1 MSIWKCPR
9 LRNYFILFLLL
20 LMPCCLFIILVI
32 YKGPPLKMSNST
44 NGEDDIILV
53 TAPVRHRK
61 DNHGSNYRWKDVSN
75 CIVNHKG
82 QLFELLDSIITA
94 CVKQFLNVRSTDFLQ
109 LDMGRFHEKKFFLP
123 FTEESLVEKPDCR
136 FLTIGIGGT
145 SYAEAQF
152 SHIYPK
158 CKIYGIEPS
167 TDQYANFRRYG
178 TVIPHAVGATDE
190 VATLSFLKN
199 GTYVIVKSKVH
210 AIHKVLDK
218 YVGSRF
224 IHFTTMDIEGFEYRI
239 LDQMEEGRY
248 IHNQSVT
255 FCQLDVELHDN
266 VMQKLNS
273 LKNFNQYFRS
283 FLMHSSYVPI
293 VSTRFLT
300 HQKVTLINS
309 QNQECEALF
318 NFEQLLKPFA
328 EKTYLIVKAIERNS
342 TISLRS

>member
-1 MSIWKCPR
+1 ME
-9 LRNYFILFLLL
+9 YFIAIREDVQLKIVLGNGTIFRKRDCVHDDEEAIRFVRCATFIWGACSSVTTCFLF
-20 LMPCCLFIILVI
+20 F
-32 YKGPPLKMSNST
+32 
-44 NGEDDIILV
+44 
-53 TAPVRHRK
+53 
-61 DNHGSNYRWKDVSN
+61 
-75 CIVNHKG
+75 
-82 QLFELLDSIITA
+82 
-94 CVKQFLNVRSTDFLQ
+94 
-109 LDMGRFHEKKFFLP
+109 
-123 FTEESLVEKPDCR
+123 
-136 FLTIGIGGT
+136 
-145 SYAEAQF
+145 
-152 SHIYPK
+152 
-158 CKIYGIEPS
+158 GIEKHGWPNS
-167 TDQYANFRRYG
+167 SPLSGTNDINYAFHF
-178 TVIPHAVGATDE
+178 VE
-190 VATLSFLKN
+190 
-199 GTYVIVKSKVH
+199 
-210 AIHKVLDK
+210 VLDK

-342 TISLRS
+342 TPAQPV